1 MISQVHLKYVFEM
14 NTDIVLMLHAKDLK
28 ISDLST
34 YISKSLT
41 LLMCISSYYESSTSS
56 MMLQIGNSIQLIF
69 AIIYF
74 QSIITHVIPTYI
86 THINRY

>member
-14 NTDIVLMLHAKDLK
+14 NTDIVSMLYAKDLK

-41 LLMCISSYYESSTSS
+41 LLNVYIIIFMNLAL
-56 MMLQIGNSIQLIF
+56 LQ
-69 AIIYF
+69 
-74 QSIITHVIPTYI
+74 
-86 THINRY
+86 